1 VVPAL
6 VVPALAPPVAAQ
18 QRATSRIAQ
27 AGPVPELRAEA
38 AFGRDAGT
46 VAGAGLFADAGLYA
60 RVGVTAAGGV
70 VWADTPAGR
79 RARGVG
85 EVALVGRFLLD
96 PLRAASRGVYAGGG
110 LGVRVADG
118 ASRTSAR
125 SSARPFL
132 LGVVGVEGRRGP
144 AGLAPAVEL
153 GVGGGR
159 ARGGRAAPGA
169 ARPAVNARHAV
180 WSRGPTFPRGP
191 SERPTGQSPTG

>member
-1 VVPAL
+1 VTVPGVRLGRRAAAVTRGLVVPAL
-6 VVPALAPPVAAQ
+6 GVPALVMPALAPPVAAQ

-153 GVGGGR
+153 GVGGGARVAVVLRR
-159 ARGGRAAPGA
+159 ARL
-169 ARPAVNARHAV
+169 ARR
-180 WSRGPTFPRGP
+180 
-191 SERPTGQSPTG
+191 